1 MPMIRNSKLAAVLFC
16 CTLIGCTSTNSNQ
29 PKLEDSKRIATALES
44 IVSTDVFG
52 EKPTI
57 PSIESILTL
66 SDPYRSAFL
75 NYYNDPATASIKPN
89 LRVYRFLENQLD
101 KFDYLGD
108 TLSAQSS
115 LERGGGN
122 CITLAILTTAYAN
135 LVGLELSYRESQSV
149 PIFNRQGGFETLST
163 HVTSRIYD
171 PTFVPKEDAIYL
183 ERPSIEIDY
192 FPSRGDWRGKKI
204 SNNRFL
210 SMYYR
215 NIATELL
222 QSNEIKKA
230 GWWIHEAYMLAPNDT
245 SNLNTLAVIYRH
257 LDEPSIAE
265 KIYKL
270 AMEINGNDIHIIHNY
285 RVLLIGQNR
294 LDDAKKLEDKL
305 LTLDDPSPF
314 RWYEVATDAF
324 NAGNYTRA
332 YRFFDRVIEKAPY
345 LHFGYA
351 GKARTAMAL
360 NRSVEAE
367 KLLQMALDRAWD
379 DGSEQLYRA
388 KLSILET
395 Y

>member
-1 MPMIRNSKLAAVLFC
+1 MIRNSKIAVFLLC
-16 CTLIGCTSTNSNQ
+16 SALMGCTSTIPSSPHKNEQ
-29 PKLEDSKRIATALES
+29 QRIVIALES
-44 IVSTDVFG
+44 ILSTDVFG
-52 EKPTI
+52 EKPAI
-57 PSIESILTL
+57 PSTESILAL
-66 SDPYRSAFL
+66 SEQHRSSFL
-75 NYYNDPATASIKPN
+75 SYYNDPAAASIKPN
-89 LRVYRFLENQLD
+89 LRLYRFLENQLEQ
-101 KFDYLGD
+101 FNYLGD

-115 LERGGGN
+115 LQRGGGN

-149 PIFNRQGGFETLST
+149 PIFNQEGGFETLST
-163 HVTSRIYD
+163 HVTTRIYD
-171 PTFVPKEDAIYL
+171 PTFVPKEGAIYL

-192 FPSRGDWRGKKI
+192 FPSRGDWRGKKV

-222 QSNEIKKA
+222 QKNEIRKA
-230 GWWIHEAYMLAPNDT
+230 GWWIYEAYLLAPEDI

-257 LDEPSIAE
+257 LNEHSIAE

-270 AMEINGNDIHIIHNY
+270 AMEIDENDIHIIHNY
-285 RVLLIGQNR
+285 RVLLISEGR
-294 LDDAKKLEDKL
+294 LEEAKILEDKL

-324 NAGNYTRA
+324 NADNYARA
-332 YRFFDRVIEKAPY
+332 YRFFNRVIEKAPY

-351 GKARTAMAL
+351 GKARAAMAL
-360 NRSVEAE
+360 NRPSEAE
-367 KLLQMALDRAWD
+367 KLFQMALERVWD
-379 DGSEQLYRA
+379 DSTEQLYRA

>member
-1 MPMIRNSKLAAVLFC
+1 M
-16 CTLIGCTSTNSNQ
+16 
-29 PKLEDSKRIATALES
+29 TALEG
-44 IVSTDVFG
+44 IVSTDIFG
-52 EKPTI
+52 KKPTI
-57 PSIESILTL
+57 PTTESILALNEQHSSIFL
-66 SDPYRSAFL
+66 S
-75 NYYNDPATASIKPN
+75 YYNDPATASIKPN
-89 LRVYRFLENQLD
+89 LRIYRFLENQLD
-101 KFDYLGD
+101 QFDYLGE

-135 LVGLELSYRESQSV
+135 LVGLELSYQESQSV
-149 PIFNRQGGFETLST
+149 PIFNKQGGFETLST
-163 HVTSRIYD
+163 HVTTRIYD
-171 PTFVPKEDAIYL
+171 PTFVPEEGTIYL

-192 FPSRGDWRGKKI
+192 FPSRGDWRGKKV
-204 SNNRFL
+204 SNDRFL
-210 SMYYR
+210 GMYYR

-222 QSNEIKKA
+222 QNNEIAKA
-230 GWWIHEAYMLAPNDT
+230 GWWIHEAYLLAPEDI

-257 LDEPSIAE
+257 LNEHAIAE

-270 AMEINGNDIHIIHNY
+270 AMEIDENDIHIVHNY
-285 RVLLIGQNR
+285 RVLLISEGR
-294 LDDAKKLEDKL
+294 LEEAKILEDKL

-324 NAGNYTRA
+324 NTGNYTRA

-360 NRSVEAE
+360 NHPNEAE
-367 KLLQMALDRAWD
+367 ELFQMALERAWD
-379 DGSEQLYRA
+379 DSSEQLYRA

>member
-1 MPMIRNSKLAAVLFC
+1 MIRNSKNVVFLLC
-16 CTLIGCTSTNSNQ
+16 CALMGCTSTIPSSPHKNEQ
-29 PKLEDSKRIATALES
+29 QRIVIALES
-44 IVSTDVFG
+44 ILSTDVFG
-52 EKPTI
+52 EKPAI
-57 PSIESILTL
+57 PSTESILAL
-66 SDPYRSAFL
+66 SEQHSSEFL
-75 NYYNDPATASIKPN
+75 SYYNDPAAASIKPN
-89 LRVYRFLENQLD
+89 LRLYRFLENQLEQ
-101 KFDYLGD
+101 FNYLGD

-115 LERGGGN
+115 LQRGGGN

-149 PIFNRQGGFETLST
+149 PIFNQEGGFETLST
-163 HVTSRIYD
+163 HVTTRIYD
-171 PTFVPKEDAIYL
+171 PTFVPKEGAIYL

-192 FPSRGDWRGKKI
+192 FPSRGDWRGKKV

-222 QSNEIKKA
+222 QKNEIGKA
-230 GWWIHEAYMLAPNDT
+230 GWWIYEAYLLAPEDI

-257 LDEPSIAE
+257 LNEHSIAE
-265 KIYKL
+265 NIYKL
-270 AMEINGNDIHIIHNY
+270 AMEIDENDIHIIHNY
-285 RVLLIGQNR
+285 RVLLISEGR
-294 LDDAKKLEDKL
+294 LEEAKILEDKL

-324 NAGNYTRA
+324 NADNYARA
-332 YRFFDRVIEKAPY
+332 YRFFNRVIEKAPY

-351 GKARTAMAL
+351 GKARAAMAL
-360 NRSVEAE
+360 NRPSEAE
-367 KLLQMALDRAWD
+367 KLFQMALERVWD
-379 DGSEQLYRA
+379 DSTEQLYRA